1 MAARAVRA
9 CPTLHSTAENLNIS
23 RFERDGYLVVDD
35 VLTSGAVD
43 TLRDHILAVRNKG
56 WWSMACRRS
65 YGVTM
70 PDFVARPQLASLR
83 RLLVEPP
90 VISALT
96 AVFRD
101 QRFRFCG
108 HSDVGIDRLVPWHKD
123 KLNGAYAKY
132 QTLPI
137 WLGTQADIADLASP
151 TGDGHKIL
159 KAAFYLQSR
168 EPGCISLS
176 QSARVAGARPRGCY
190 ASQRHTLVKT
200 LVYPARV

>member
-1 MAARAVRA
+1 MAVRAVRA
-9 CPTLHSTAENLNIS
+9 CPTWHSTAEELNVS
-23 RFERDGYLVVDD
+23 RFEHDGYLVVDD

-43 TLRDHILAVRNKG
+43 TLRDHVLALRNNG
-56 WWSMACRRS
+56 WWSMGCRRS
-65 YGVTM
+65 HGVTM

-96 AVFRD
+96 AVFRG

-137 WLGTQADIADLASP
+137 WLGTQADIEDLASP
-151 TGDGHKIL
+151 TGYGHKIL
-159 KAAFYLQSR
+159 KAAFYLQSH
-168 EPGCISLS
+168 EPGCI
-176 QSARVAGARPRGCY
+176 RPSHSGGC
-190 ASQRHTLVKT
+190 APK
-200 LVYPARV
+200 